1 MLIQPIDP
9 NLPWN
14 GKLQAWYERLDAA
27 IIAEEKDKSPKDY
40 GAWGAEFNQK
50 MLQPIAALLQEKYGP
65 DSPLKIQMLDTNP
78 KAKKDEA
85 LKRLKTLR
93 YNIYTL
99 QRKVFLEETG
109 EL

>member
-14 GKLQAWYERLDAA
+14 GKLQAWYDRLDAL
-27 IIAEEKDKSPKDY
+27 ISAEEKDKSPKDY
-40 GAWGAEFNQK
+40 GAWASEINQK
-50 MLQPIAALLQEKYGP
+50 ILQPLAALFQEKYGP
-65 DSPLKIQMLDTNP
+65 DSPLKIQMLETNP
-78 KAKKDEA
+78 KVKKDDH

-93 YNIYTL
+93 YNIYTH